1 MMIKKVVSDEYG
13 QAGLDYILGITIFL
27 GAMITIFYIMTNII
41 SPISAESNELD
52 YVAISVSEYLLANFS
67 EGGLNVVNVTNLSNF
82 LSKNYSDVKES
93 LGIERYEFNIT
104 LKDLFGN
111 TLLVSGK
118 ELPQSDTGYVK
129 RLISDSRSPNRYFIE
144 VVVWK

>member
-1 MMIKKVVSDEYG
+1 MMIKEVIRDTNG

-52 YVAISVSEYLLANFS
+52 YVAISVSEYLIANFS
-67 EGGLNVVNVTNLSNF
+67 EGGLNVVNVTKLSSF
-82 LSKNYSDVKES
+82 LSENYTDVKES
-93 LGIERYEFNIT
+93 LGMEKYDVNIT
-104 LKDLFGN
+104 LKDLSGNALLEFG
-111 TLLVSGK
+111 K
-118 ELPQSDTGYVK
+118 KLPQSDTGFVK